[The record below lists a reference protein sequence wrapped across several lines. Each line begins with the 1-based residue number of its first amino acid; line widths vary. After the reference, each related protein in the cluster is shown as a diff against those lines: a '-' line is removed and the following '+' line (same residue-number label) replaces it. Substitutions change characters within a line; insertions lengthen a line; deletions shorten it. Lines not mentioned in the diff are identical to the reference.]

1 MKKSIGAAFTI
12 AAAVAMPA
20 LLAAQFGAGGPPPP
34 DPNAQFEAA
43 SLKAFDASASGAIM
57 MRIQVGRVEAS
68 GVTARL
74 LLRQALRVQD
84 YQIIGAPDWTN
95 SERYSLVAKAPDGSS
110 PANTPA
116 MMLNLLKDRFKL
128 AVRTETRELPIFNL
142 VLARAD
148 GKLGSNLKPS
158 SPECQ
163 ADIQAR
169 RGGPPPGAGRP
180 GGPGGPVGPG
190 GPGAPPP
197 PGGGPGRGPGGPPA
211 LDFNQPAPCGSVGMG
226 PGIANAS
233 GQPMAQIVQMLAQF
247 TGRPVYDKTGLTGL
261 YDFTMRWAPDSGA
274 GGPLGPPP
282 PGAPPLPVDPDAPNI
297 YTAVQEQLGLKLE
310 NAKGPV
316 EVTVIDRI
324 ERPTLD

>member
-1 MKKSIGAAFTI
+1 MKHSIAAALAI
-12 AAAVAMPA
+12 AAAVGGSAM
-20 LLAAQFGAGGPPPP
+20 LAAQFGAGGPPP

-43 SLKAFDASASGAIM
+43 SIKAFDASASGAIM
-57 MRIQVGRVEAS
+57 MRMMPGRVEAS
-68 GVTARL
+68 GVPARL

-95 SERYSLVAKAPDGSS
+95 TERYTLVAKAPDGSS

-128 AVRTETRELPIFNL
+128 SFHTETRELPIFNL
-142 VLARAD
+142 VVARPD
-148 GKLGSNLKPS
+148 GKLGPSLKLS

-169 RGGPPPGAGRP
+169 RGGPPPGGGRP
-180 GGPGGPVGPG
+180 GGPGGPGGP

-211 LDFNQPAPCGSVGMG
+211 LDFNQPAPCGSVGIG
-226 PGIANAS
+226 PGMATAS
-233 GQPMAQIVQMLAQF
+233 GQPVAQIVQLLAQF
-247 TGRPVYDKTGLTGL
+247 TGRPVYDKTGLTGM
-261 YDFTMRWAPDSGA
+261 YDFNMRWAVEPGGA
-274 GGPLGPPP
+274 AGPLGPPP

-316 EVTVIDRI
+316 DVTVIDRM
-324 ERPTLD
+324 ERPALD